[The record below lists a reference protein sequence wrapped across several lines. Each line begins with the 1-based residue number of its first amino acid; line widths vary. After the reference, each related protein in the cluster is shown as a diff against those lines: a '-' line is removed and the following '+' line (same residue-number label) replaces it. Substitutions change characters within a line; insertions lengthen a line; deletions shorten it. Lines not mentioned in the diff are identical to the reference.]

1 MSLLQFTLII
11 RLHGT
16 MLPRFRTQLEREL
29 DRARAADLVER
40 VEAAALAAAAEV
52 VVQHLRSLPE
62 FRRVQ
67 AVDWAAEVRVIQAV
81 EEIASELQ
89 RNPFCK
95 AELAAQGDI
104 PLGFAQRHFGEVP
117 VLRDIINGVAPGVR
131 QAWW

>member
-1 MSLLQFTLII
+1 
-11 RLHGT
+11 

-29 DRARAADLVER
+29 DRSRAADLVER
-40 VEAAALAAAAEV
+40 VEAAAAEV

-62 FRRVQ
+62 LRRVQ

>member
-1 MSLLQFTLII
+1 M
-11 RLHGT
+11 
-16 MLPRFRTQLEREL
+16 
-29 DRARAADLVER
+29 DRAWAADLVER

-62 FRRVQ
+62 LRRAQ
-67 AVDWAAEVRVIQAV
+67 AVDWAAEVRVIQDV

-104 PLGFAQRHFGEVP
+104 SLRGTEAAEGIASEIALRGGRYRHGE
-117 VLRDIINGVAPGVR
+117 RCGVDDLAPSFSFPQHRVVVN
-131 QAWW
+131 AN

>member
-40 VEAAALAAAAEV
+40 VEAAAAEV

-62 FRRVQ
+62 LRRVQ

-104 PLGFAQRHFGEVP
+104 PLWF
-117 VLRDIINGVAPGVR
+117 LRSGILAKFPCYETSSMEWLQV
-131 QAWW
+131 

>member
-40 VEAAALAAAAEV
+40 VEAAAAEV

-62 FRRVQ
+62 LRRVQ